1 MNNQRKKKMSNA
13 YATQALRFKN
23 RIGWQD
29 EYIIGMVGK
38 EAPLTTTGVFKI
50 AEAENVMSQAT
61 THKYL
66 KRVVAK
72 KFVQEKS
79 VKVDKRANEL
89 TLTEKGRNFLEEIKH
104 AYVGK

>member
-1 MNNQRKKKMSNA
+1 MNA
-13 YATQALRFKN
+13 YMTQAVRHRYKLV
-23 RIGWQD
+23 WQD

-38 EAPLTTTGVFKI
+38 EEPLSTSGVFKI
-50 AEAENVMSQAT
+50 ADAENVMSQAT

-72 KFVQEKS
+72 KLVQERVAKP
-79 VKVDKRANEL
+79 DRRANEL
-89 TLTEKGRNFLEEIKH
+89 TLTEKGKNFLQEIKH

>member
-1 MNNQRKKKMSNA
+1 MNA
-13 YATQALRFKN
+13 YETQTLRFKN
-23 RIGWQD
+23 RVVWQD
-29 EYIIGMVGK
+29 EYIIGMISK
-38 EAPLTTTGVFKI
+38 EAPLSTTGVFKI

-79 VKVDKRANEL
+79 VKEDRRANEL
-89 TLTEKGRNFLEEIKH
+89 TLTEKGKHFIQEIKDV
-104 AYVGK
+104 YVRK

>member
-1 MNNQRKKKMSNA
+1 MNA
-13 YATQALRFKN
+13 YETQRVRLKSRVV
-23 RIGWQD
+23 WQD
-29 EYIIGMVGK
+29 EYIIGMVNK

-79 VKVDKRANEL
+79 IRADKRCNEL
-89 TLTEKGRNFLEEIKH
+89 TITEKGKQFIQEIKDV
-104 AYVGK
+104 YVGK

>member
-1 MNNQRKKKMSNA
+1 MNA
-13 YATQALRFKN
+13 YETQALRFKN
-23 RIGWQD
+23 RIVWQD

-38 EAPLTTTGVFKI
+38 EKSLSTTGVFKI
-50 AEAENVMSQAT
+50 TEAEGVMSQAT

-79 VKVDKRANEL
+79 VKADRRAHEL
-89 TLTEKGRNFLEEIKH
+89 TLTEKGKNFLQEIKN
-104 AYVGK
+104 AYVRK